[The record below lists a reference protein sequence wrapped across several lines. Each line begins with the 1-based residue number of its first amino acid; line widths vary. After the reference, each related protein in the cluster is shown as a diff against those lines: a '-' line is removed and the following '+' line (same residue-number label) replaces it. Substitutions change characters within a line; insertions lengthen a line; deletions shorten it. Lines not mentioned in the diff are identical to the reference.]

1 MVSHELFCRDTVRI
15 HSRGTV
21 DTARSIY
28 ARITKEKSSLLEW
41 LQKQA
46 EATVRSQEA
55 AAAAWEDQHD
65 ILRGHR
71 EKYSDHIDV
80 SLGSVSVWDN
90 EVHTTL

>member
-1 MVSHELFCRDTVRI
+1 MRI
-15 HSRGTV
+15 DSRGII

-41 LQKQA
+41 LQRQA

-55 AAAAWEDQHD
+55 AAAAWEGQHD

-80 SLGSVSVWDN
+80 SLGRVPIRDN
-90 EVHTTL
+90 EVHTVL